1 MKQAYVDDCPYY
13 LDDFLTNMKVVK
25 DRSDRTEEAY
35 FIDIRTFLRYL
46 NVKHH
51 AVPAETPFNKIKIKE
66 RSYFPF
72 KNTSCVLE
80 IEKLIDHG
88 LYIPNIML
96 EKGLRK
102 TYEWYIK
109 NKPKMDDKEMHEV
122 DQVLKIV

>member
-51 AVPAETPFNKIKIKE
+51 AVPAETPFNKIKIKKACVNIKIGAIIPIQKLV
-66 RSYFPF
+66 FPNHTF
-72 KNTSCVLE
+72 LE
-80 IEKLIDHG
+80 
-88 LYIPNIML
+88 
-96 EKGLRK
+96 
-102 TYEWYIK
+102 
-109 NKPKMDDKEMHEV
+109 
-122 DQVLKIV
+122 